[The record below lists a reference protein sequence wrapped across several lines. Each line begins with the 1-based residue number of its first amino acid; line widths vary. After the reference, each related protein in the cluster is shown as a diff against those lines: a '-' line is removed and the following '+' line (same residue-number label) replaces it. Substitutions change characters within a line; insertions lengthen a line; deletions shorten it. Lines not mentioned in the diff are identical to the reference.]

1 MVLRWLRDEF
11 RQTENEAADK
21 LKIDVYDLLS
31 LKASKMGNAR
41 FQLKKKCAGTIIHD
55 SAFERDQMLNFMR
68 IVLTL
73 TCISVEDFLGL
84 VRLKRLRVKVCFRLV
99 SKYMIKK
106 ISGRIAGRNKGS
118 L

>member
-55 SAFERDQMLNFMR
+55 SAFERGQMLSFMGNS
-68 IVLTL
+68 TH
-73 TCISVEDFLGL
+73 TNMHKC
-84 VRLKRLRVKVCFRLV
+84 
-99 SKYMIKK
+99 
-106 ISGRIAGRNKGS
+106 
-118 L
+118 